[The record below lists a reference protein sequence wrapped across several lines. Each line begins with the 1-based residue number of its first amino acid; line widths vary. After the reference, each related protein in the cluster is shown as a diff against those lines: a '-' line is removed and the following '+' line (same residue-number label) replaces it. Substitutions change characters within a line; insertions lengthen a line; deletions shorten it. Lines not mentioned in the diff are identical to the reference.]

1 MPSYRYLA
9 KKTNG
14 ENVKGLVEAPNIK
27 NASEIL
33 KDKQL
38 IIISLKENPWQQVT
52 DFFLNVMNRVRSKDV
67 VFFARQLSVMLEA
80 NVPVV
85 KSLHVL
91 IKQTTN
97 PYFKL
102 IIGEI
107 VDDVDG
113 GAKLSQALKRY
124 PKIFDN
130 FFVYLV
136 RAGETTGRLDKVL
149 VYLADQIEKDL
160 AIKGRIKGAMIYP
173 CFIFG
178 VLIVMGIGMMVLV
191 VPKFVSIFEQSSIQ
205 LPLPTRILIGT
216 SDFFVNYWWLLV
228 IFVGVLAS
236 GIYLYSRNK
245 AGHYYLDL
253 IKIKIPVIGTII
265 WKTIMVRFSRSLSSL
280 LTSGVPVTKS
290 LQIVAEIVNND
301 VYRKIF
307 FQTAEEVEVG
317 KTISSILM
325 KEKNVPLLVTNMI
338 SVGEESGKIDKVLVK
353 VADFYESETDT
364 AIKTMVS
371 LIEPIIL
378 IVIGLAAMG
387 LILSIILPMY
397 QLTESFSA

>member
-9 KKTNG
+9 KKING
-14 ENVKGLVEAPNIK
+14 ENAKGLVEAPNIK

-216 SDFFVNYWWLLV
+216 SDFFINYWWLLIV
-228 IFVGVLAS
+228 FVGVLIS
-236 GIYLYSRNK
+236 GVYLYSRNK

-253 IKIKIPVIGTII
+253 LKIKIPIIGTII
-265 WKTIMVRFSRSLSSL
+265 WKTIMVRFARSLSSL
-280 LTSGVPVTKS
+280 MVSGVPVTKS

-301 VYRKIF
+301 VYRKIY
-307 FQTAEEVEVG
+307 FQTAEEVVVG
-317 KTISSILM
+317 KTISSILI